1 MIQRLLLLAA
11 LSIPWQPT
19 LWAGG
24 KKVLLDAGHARIVY
38 LDSGKTALQTQN
50 LSFRKGNTRVAV
62 ISAAH
67 VGTLDYYAAI
77 CRYLHQHHFDT
88 VLYEDIHSH
97 ADLVEL
103 KRTCGGDYR
112 LLHDRMP
119 QLQVAQILGLAFQW
133 DAMDFSAPIY
143 RFADLEERTLNEE
156 ITSTRSRAAD
166 LRAPYRVSGAPNAA
180 LKDVDLDPIIV
191 ADMFEKLRQSGFTR
205 ELFAYSEL
213 SVDQRIDPSDDARE
227 RHVYSL
233 VRDCTNNATNQTIA
247 ILFGA
252 LHTHAFEKF
261 LLADGFKVTGKGWLT
276 VFTW

>member
-133 DAMDFSAPIY
+133 DAMDFHPQPGSGSPSP
-143 RFADLEERTLNEE
+143 L
-156 ITSTRSRAAD
+156 SRVGCPKCGPEGCRPGPD
-166 LRAPYRVSGAPNAA
+166 HRR
-180 LKDVDLDPIIV
+180 
-191 ADMFEKLRQSGFTR
+191 
-205 ELFAYSEL
+205 
-213 SVDQRIDPSDDARE
+213 
-227 RHVYSL
+227 RHV
-233 VRDCTNNATNQTIA
+233 
-247 ILFGA
+247 
-252 LHTHAFEKF
+252 
-261 LLADGFKVTGKGWLT
+261 
-276 VFTW
+276 